1 MSRPAESRTGT
12 YDAAARR
19 TPSQWGRK
27 PIRRTSSERDS
38 LAKNGVLRPSRSHP
52 SKAILEAMHGTIV
65 CGVTGAPEGR
75 AAAQL
80 AAAVANRLGLRLV
93 LVHVVAAAGS
103 RPPDATTEHEHLL
116 EYGVVEAALDAI
128 ALDHAG
134 AVETR
139 IVAGN
144 RVDALVQVAA
154 EEGADVIVVGSRPR
168 GARGRQL
175 RCSLAREL
183 EAAQSVPVLIAPPAT
198 RKRSARRLA
207 LAEAPAGR

>member
-1 MSRPAESRTGT
+1 
-12 YDAAARR
+12 
-19 TPSQWGRK
+19 
-27 PIRRTSSERDS
+27 
-38 LAKNGVLRPSRSHP
+38 
-52 SKAILEAMHGTIV
+52 MHGTIV

-103 RPPDATTEHEHLL
+103 HPSEAAPEHEHLL
-116 EYGVVEAALDAI
+116 DDDVVESALDAI
-128 ALDHAG
+128 ALDHVG
-134 AVETR
+134 DVETR
-139 IVAGN
+139 IVVGN
-144 RVDALVQVAA
+144 RVDALVRVAA

-198 RKRSARRLA
+198 RKRSPRRLA
-207 LAEAPAGR
+207 LAEASSGR